1 MNRRGPETVTIATL
15 NIHSLRQE
23 WPRRAPVILD
33 QLRAEPPDVLLLQE
47 AARWAPQPAWLAW
60 RLSRATG
67 RRYRAFTVP
76 KRGWWWFV
84 EGLAMVTSLP
94 VTEHARL
101 NLRGNERV
109 AQRLTVQ
116 TPGGVLFDAYNLHL
130 AHRGNDERLRNA
142 QVRRLLAWMDT
153 RPGVPAVVG
162 GDFNAGPESE
172 TVRLMLERTRSA
184 HTVAHGGEPPFT
196 APSHAAPG
204 MGRTIDYLFA
214 TEGARV
220 ADCDVAFGP
229 VERGGRRVFPSDHL
243 GLMGRFVLEG

>member
-1 MNRRGPETVTIATL
+1 MTPSRPETVTIATL
-15 NIHSLRQE
+15 NIHSLRQG
-23 WPRRAPVILD
+23 WPRRAPVILE
-33 QLRAEPPDVLLLQE
+33 QLRGDPPDVLLLQE
-47 AARWAPQPAWLAW
+47 AARWAPQPAWLAR
-60 RLSRATG
+60 RLGRATG
-67 RRYRAFTVP
+67 RRYRAFTAP

-84 EGLAMVTSLP
+84 EGLAVLTSLP
-94 VTEHARL
+94 VVEHARL

-109 AQRLTVQ
+109 AQRLTLR
-116 TPGGVLFDAYNLHL
+116 TPGGASFDAYNLHL

-184 HTVAHGGEPPFT
+184 HAVAHGDEPPFT

-204 MGRTIDYLFA
+204 MGRTIDYLF
-214 TEGARV
+214 TTRGARV
-220 ADCDVAFGP
+220 AGCDVAFGP

-243 GLMGRFVLEG
+243 GLLGRFVLES